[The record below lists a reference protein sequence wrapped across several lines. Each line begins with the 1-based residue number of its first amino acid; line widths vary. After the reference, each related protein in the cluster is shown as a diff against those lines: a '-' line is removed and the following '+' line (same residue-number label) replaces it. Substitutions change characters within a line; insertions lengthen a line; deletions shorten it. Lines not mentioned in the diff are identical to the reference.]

1 MAGCLLFYLF
11 IFEYTA
17 DHTIISR
24 LHMQK
29 YKLLKPLWCLN
40 VTCGETHVTLIW
52 LFLCCKYFLFFS
64 YFHEKNG
71 LNLCWGSVHEGS
83 YIFLDKVIHYSCISY
98 YLPIFLSISVSTS
111 LPWTLS
117 HTHTCRCIYI
127 YLYIHTQIKWHTQ
140 SFVLV
145 TQDYLLLHILYHTPV
160 PGAGIYILII
170 FLQNDKTR

>member
-1 MAGCLLFYLF
+1 MSSFKFINKKFICCLSKTCVFEVANISIMENQNPEVRKLMAGCLLFYLF

-83 YIFLDKVIHYSCISY
+83 YIFLNKVIHYSCISY

-117 HTHTCRCIYI
+117 HTHM
-127 YLYIHTQIKWHTQ
+127 
-140 SFVLV
+140 
-145 TQDYLLLHILYHTPV
+145 
-160 PGAGIYILII
+160 
-170 FLQNDKTR
+170 